1 MKNTSELRDEMVQLV
16 SDLREKKVDVQTAK
30 AIVGSTNLVLKSASL
45 ELDQNKYLGIR
56 KPIDFLTTV

>member
-30 AIVGSTNLVLKSASL
+30 AIVASTSIMLKSTSL
-45 ELDQNKYLGIR
+45 ELEQNKYLGIR
-56 KPIDFLTTV
+56 KPIEFLMTQ